1 MAELTTLAR
10 PYAKAA
16 FDQAK
21 AEKSLA
27 SWSKSLALMVAIA
40 EHKNVLALFS
50 SPSLTFQEKSDTLI
64 KLTGD
69 ELSTPQQNFISVLA
83 ENNRLGLLKNIHEL
97 FELYKA
103 NQEKSVDVDVQ
114 SAYEIS
120 PELSTKL
127 TASLTKTLDRAVSL
141 HTTINS
147 DLIGGVVIRAGDTVI
162 DASVRGRLEKLTEA
176 LDI

>member
-21 AEKSLA
+21 AENALA
-27 SWSKSLALMVAIA
+27 SWSKSLALLVAIA
-40 EHKNVLALFS
+40 EHAHVLALFS
-50 SPSLTFQEKSDTLI
+50 SPSLTSEQKSDALI
-64 KLTGD
+64 ELTGD
-69 ELSTPQQNFISVLA
+69 ELSAHQQNFIRILS
-83 ENNRLGLLKNIHEL
+83 ENNRLGLLKNIYEL

-103 NQEKSVDVDVQ
+103 NQEKSVDVEVQ

-120 PELSTKL
+120 PELSASLIT
-127 TASLTKTLDRAVSL
+127 SLTKKLDRAVNL
-141 HTTINS
+141 NTIINR

-162 DASVRGRLEKLTEA
+162 DGSVRGRLAKLTEA